1 MEAARFP
8 CLLIRSGPFHM
19 GKPRATR
26 QSRKF
31 VQRLHRQVTKVA
43 MQAPFGSAP
52 GLIPVIPSIGQRVL
66 PCGSLLRVLAL
77 AAHPTV
83 GSSRYTLTTSVKGSL
98 FRPSRGPRQTSAG
111 SFRIM
116 AWACRLCLCGILT
129 LNRVDGLVWHPN
141 LFCFSKQK
149 KPYIQ

>member
-19 GKPRATR
+19 GKPRATPP
-26 QSRKF
+26 SRKF
-31 VQRLHRQVTKVA
+31 VQRLHRVVNKIV

-66 PCGSLLRVLAL
+66 QCGSLLRVSTL

-83 GSSRYTLTTSVKGSL
+83 GSSRYTLTTSAKGSL
-98 FRPSRGPRQTSAG
+98 FKPLRGPRQTSAG

-116 AWACRLCLCGILT
+116 AWACRLCLCGMLT
-129 LNRVDGLVWHPN
+129 FNRINGLVWYPII
-141 LFCFSKQK
+141 F
-149 KPYIQ
+149 